1 MANPT
6 YPHNVNR
13 PFTQPESIEKGS
25 LLDKK
30 ILFERVDVLYRLAL
44 VSLTANLV
52 NMAIIVI
59 GLWDSDNNWALVM
72 WAASVVVV
80 VGLRYLLV
88 KIYGHSSI
96 GPDQARRWEYFFSVG
111 ALLMG
116 SAWAALIWGFFPQA
130 DMPHRLM
137 LLIVLAGMMAGS
149 AGTLASSRLAYF
161 CFNLPPTVVL
171 VVLMFSIGDQAYSM
185 VGLLVLVFATM
196 QARVAAHYWQAINQ
210 VSISFFSN
218 RALLEQVQQTEK
230 KLTDAIESFPD
241 GFALFDTQD
250 RLILCN
256 SKYVAAHGKN
266 AGVENLVGK
275 KFSELARMAVEEGEV
290 TEAEAGNR
298 SYYLRGDTQGRGSI
312 QMSRQGDTITIHSD
326 SMRTSAAEKSLK
338 QMKLEQ
344 TVLLA
349 ISPEAIA
356 LIQNGIV
363 VGCNLKL
370 EQLLG
375 YSPGKL
381 SQKALTA
388 NLLSNQ
394 FSAND
399 SSAFFAELHDGNTH
413 QGKLNLL
420 KKDGSI
426 LRCNY
431 NAKAVDPLDL
441 TQTTIWI
448 FTETVI

>member
-6 YPHNVNR
+6 DPHVLNR
-13 PFTQPESIEKGS
+13 PFTQPGRIEKNS
-25 LLDKK
+25 LLENK
-30 ILFERVDVLYRLAL
+30 ILFERVDVLYRLAFLSL
-44 VSLTANLV
+44 VANLV
-52 NMAIIVI
+52 NMMIIVI
-59 GLWDSDNNWALVM
+59 GLWDSDNNQALII
-72 WAASVVVV
+72 WAASIVVLVS
-80 VGLRYLLV
+80 LRYLLV
-88 KIYGHSSI
+88 KKYQHGSI
-96 GPDQARRWEYFFSVG
+96 DLNRARQWEYFFSFG
-111 ALLMG
+111 TLLTG

-130 DMPHRLM
+130 DMAHRLM
-137 LLIVLAGMMAGS
+137 LLIVLAGMMSGS
-149 AGTLASSRLAYF
+149 TGTLASSRLAYF
-161 CFNLPPTVVL
+161 SFNLPPAAVL
-171 VVLMFSIGDQAYSM
+171 VFLMFSIGDKAYSM
-185 VGLLVLVFATM
+185 VGLLVLAFVVL
-196 QARVAAHYWQAINQ
+196 QARVAAYYRQAINQ
-210 VSISFFSN
+210 ISIGYFN
-218 RALLEQVQQTEK
+218 NQALLEQVQQAEK

-241 GFALFDTQD
+241 GFALFDTRD

-256 SKYVAAHGKN
+256 SKYVAAHGKH
-266 AGVENLVGK
+266 AGVENLIGK
-275 KFSELARMAVEEGEV
+275 NFSELARMAVEEGEI
-290 TEAEAGNR
+290 TESEAGDR
-298 SYYLRGDTQGRGSI
+298 SYYLRGDTRGRGSI

-356 LIQNGIV
+356 LIHKGVV

-394 FSAND
+394 FSSND
-399 SSAFFAELHDGNTH
+399 SSAIFAELHDGNTH